1 MALHWRPVGPETE
14 QTYWL
19 RRAAVALA
27 VLVPLTV
34 LLSLLGGGDD
44 DRLAQ
49 RSSSSTSSPAPRP
62 LPSGG
67 PSADPSA
74 DPSAGP
80 GADPLASASPGATPT
95 ASAAGT
101 PCPDDALR
109 LEAAATEDSYAVGAS
124 PRLELSVTNT
134 GAVPCRRDLGQ
145 AAVELVVFSGSDRIW
160 SSDDC
165 APGGEADVVTLAPGA
180 AEVSRVTWGGTRS
193 LPGCEGDEDRAE
205 AGTYRVTG
213 RVGELR
219 VEGGSFQ
226 LR

>member
-14 QTYWL
+14 QTYWM

-27 VLVPLTV
+27 VLVPLAV
-34 LLSLLGGGDD
+34 LLSLLGGGDQ

-49 RSSSSTSSPAPRP
+49 RSSSTTTASPLASP
-62 LPSGG
+62 LPTPLSSAL

-74 DPSAGP
+74 SPQP
-80 GADPLASASPGATPT
+80 GASPGVTPT
-95 ASAAGT
+95 PSASAAGT
-101 PCPDDALR
+101 ACPDDALR

-124 PRLELSVTNT
+124 PRLELSVTNS